1 MSTLLL
7 PHQKRVVAERDNLME
22 RLGKLTDFI
31 AGPIFKQMP
40 EVDQYLLC
48 SQHQAM
54 SEYERILGK
63 RISRFE
69 PEADDDFELGT
80 ACDLSG
86 EGECEACQ

>member
-1 MSTLLL
+1 MSTLL
-7 PHQKRVVAERDNLME
+7 PYQERVVAEHADLLE
-22 RLGKLTDFI
+22 RMDKLTDFI
-31 AGPIFKQMP
+31 AGPIFKQLP

-48 SQHQAM
+48 SQYTAM
-54 SEYERILGK
+54 SEYARILCK